1 MSSALI
7 EEPLC
12 LLVGDVGVEVE
23 LGNLG
28 VVQEEEAPLAAVD
41 NPTNIIIVL
50 FKLKQQVLKAN
61 MIYLIV

>member
-12 LLVGDVGVEVE
+12 LLVGDVGGEVE
-23 LGNLG
+23 LGDLG
-28 VVQEEEAPLAAVD
+28 VVREEEAPLAAVD

-50 FKLKQQVLKAN
+50 FKPKQQVLKAN

>member
-28 VVQEEEAPLAAVD
+28 VVQEEEAPLAAGD

>member
-7 EEPLC
+7 KEPLC
-12 LLVGDVGVEVE
+12 PLVGDVGVEVE
-23 LGNLG
+23 LGDLG

>member
-7 EEPLC
+7 NKPLN
-12 LLVGDVGVEVE
+12 LLIGDVGREVE

-28 VVQEEEAPLAAVD
+28 VVREEEAPLAAVD

>member
-12 LLVGDVGVEVE
+12 LLVGDVGGEVE
-23 LGNLG
+23 LG
-28 VVQEEEAPLAAVD
+28 D

-50 FKLKQQVLKAN
+50 FKLKQ
-61 MIYLIV
+61 